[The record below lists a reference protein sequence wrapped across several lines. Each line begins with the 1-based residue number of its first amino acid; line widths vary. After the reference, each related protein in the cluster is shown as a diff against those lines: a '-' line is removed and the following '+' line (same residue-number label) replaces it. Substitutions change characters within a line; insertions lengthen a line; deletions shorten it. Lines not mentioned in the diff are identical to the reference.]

1 MAAQKLVT
9 LNAPC
14 FEIPKMWSA
23 VFVPSELTK
32 ILRNL
37 TKMTNS
43 GKTNSGKTNSEKTY
57 SGKTNSGKTNS

>member
-37 TKMTNS
+37 TKIKSIKYNHDWL
-43 GKTNSGKTNSEKTY
+43 NL
-57 SGKTNSGKTNS
+57 